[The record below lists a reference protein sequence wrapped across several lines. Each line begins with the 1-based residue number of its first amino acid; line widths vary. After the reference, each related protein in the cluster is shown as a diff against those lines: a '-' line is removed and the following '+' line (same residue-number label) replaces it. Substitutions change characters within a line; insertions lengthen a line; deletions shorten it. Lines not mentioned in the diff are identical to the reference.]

1 MSTINDNGDLVLSR
15 NSNHIP
21 KPSIVEHR
29 IRTVLE
35 EQLDPIYVELM
46 LDTMTVD
53 SCDADNLIIRVDSPL
68 QHSVITKKLKPA
80 IEQIV
85 ADFFNIHPVVSIV
98 LTE

>member
-15 NSNHIP
+15 SGNRIP

-35 EQLDPIYVELM
+35 EQLDPIYVEPM

-53 SCDADNLIIRVDSPL
+53 SCDADNLIIRVDSAF
-68 QHSVITKKLKPA
+68 QHSVIT
-80 IEQIV
+80 Q
-85 ADFFNIHPVVSIV
+85 S
-98 LTE
+98 

>member
-15 NSNHIP
+15 SGNRIP

-53 SCDADNLIIRVDSPL
+53 SAF
-68 QHSVITKKLKPA
+68 QHSVITQKLKPS

-85 ADFFNIHPVVSIV
+85 ADFYNIHPVVSIV
-98 LTE
+98 LAE